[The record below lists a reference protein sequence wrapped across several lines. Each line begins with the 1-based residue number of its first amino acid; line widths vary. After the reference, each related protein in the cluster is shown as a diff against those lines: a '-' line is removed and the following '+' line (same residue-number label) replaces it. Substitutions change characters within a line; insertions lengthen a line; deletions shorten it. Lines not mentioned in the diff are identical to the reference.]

1 MNNFLDFIKKDIEA
15 KKTLVSTMPSRTKT
29 NVKKLNQTIDNIEDK
44 YINYKTSLVNYLLA
58 KSRSFALKD
67 DVSDVNTDKLNEKI
81 INLEHVKF
89 LLNPTNTYFEKM
101 GFDTLLYQINN
112 YTTFNFDSLNDIIN
126 GFLDK
131 FQLVGIA
138 LTKDDF
144 HYTCY
149 VHEYMSAFLDVR
161 NKKTKNY
168 DKVGEVFEQIYWI
181 NPELIEHIEL
191 NFRKLIKIN
200 EKRFSNYILELQK
213 EAMRNNKVENYNDCI
228 EKLKSLYID
237 LNLAKKETVNDI
249 IALARK
255 GDIDIEQ
262 LREGSKARINAYNT
276 LVPTE
281 VDTSNEKEMV
291 KVCNVLEKLKINIE
305 EYNNY
310 LEFLPLFNEFRDE
323 YINLVPKD
331 DNEVPYKGLK
341 EVVEKINSKENE
353 LERINKKIFSGKPG
367 FFEFKS
373 DNDLKHLKAE
383 SVLKAKELYKLYK
396 TYDEEYFKA
405 KVMSTLSN
413 TLTIMDVLNLY
424 YSFDYFKK
432 LAIAKAYDTN
442 SFEEIS
448 KYSEDFDLFAMNT
461 TNIIVSGLP
470 LFDERNISRI
480 IANKY
485 NLNSIKLTEEAL
497 DEDNLTNLLNQ
508 ILLILRIN
516 KIENS
521 KTTIEK
527 IWFMCKVDKIVS
539 NERKNGNV
547 L

>member
-1 MNNFLDFIKKDIEA
+1 MNNFLEFINKDIEA
-15 KKTLVSTMPSRTKT
+15 KKTLVSTMPTRTKT
-29 NVKKLNQTIDNIEDK
+29 NIKKLNQTIDNIEDK

-58 KSRSFALKD
+58 KSRSFELKED
-67 DVSDVNTDKLNEKI
+67 NTSVNTDKLNEEI

-89 LLNPTNTYFEKM
+89 LLNPSNTYFEKM

-112 YTTFNFDSLNDIIN
+112 YTTFNFNSLNDIIN

-131 FQLVGIA
+131 FELVDIH
-138 LTKDDF
+138 LTKEDF

-149 VHEYMSAFLDVR
+149 VHEYMTAFLEVR
-161 NKKTKNY
+161 RSKNKNY
-168 DKVGEVFEQIYWI
+168 DKVGEIFEQIYWI

-191 NFRKLIKIN
+191 NFRKLIKLN
-200 EKRFSNYILELQK
+200 EKKFSNYILELQK
-213 EAMRNNKVENYNDCI
+213 DAMRDNKVENYNDCL

-237 LNLAKKETVNDI
+237 LNLAKKETVHDI
-249 IALARK
+249 ISLARK
-255 GDIDIEQ
+255 GEIDIEQ
-262 LREGSKARINAYNT
+262 LREGSKVRINAYNT
-276 LVPTE
+276 LVPKE
-281 VDTSNEKEMV
+281 VDPNDKTAMM
-291 KVCNVLEKLKINIE
+291 KVCNILEKLKLNIE

-310 LEFLPLFNEFRDE
+310 LEFLPLFNEFKDE

-331 DNEVPYKGLK
+331 DNEPPYKGLK
-341 EVVEKINSKENE
+341 EIEDKINSKENE

-373 DNDLKHLKAE
+373 DNDLKHLKRE
-383 SVLKAKELYKLYK
+383 SVIKAKELYELYK
-396 TYDEEYFKA
+396 TYDEEYFKD
-405 KVMSTLSN
+405 KVMSILSN

-432 LAIAKAYDTN
+432 LAIAKAYNTN

-448 KYSEDFDLFAMNT
+448 KYSENFDLFAMNT
-461 TNIIVSGLP
+461 TNIIVAGLP
-470 LFDERNISRI
+470 LFDERNIAKI

-485 NLNSIKLTEEAL
+485 NLNSIRLTEEDL
-497 DEDNLTNLLNQ
+497 SEDNLTTLLNK

-539 NERKNGNV
+539 TEEKN
-547 L
+547 

>member
-1 MNNFLDFIKKDIEA
+1 MNNFLEFINKDIEA
-15 KKTLVSTMPSRTKT
+15 KKTLVSTMPTRTKT
-29 NVKKLNQTIDNIEDK
+29 NIKKLNQTIDNIEDK

-58 KSRSFALKD
+58 KSRSFELKED
-67 DVSDVNTDKLNEKI
+67 NTSVNTDKLNEEI

-89 LLNPTNTYFEKM
+89 LLNPSNTYFEKM

-112 YTTFNFDSLNDIIN
+112 YTTFNFNSLNDIIN

-131 FQLVGIA
+131 FELVDIH
-138 LTKDDF
+138 LTKEDF

-149 VHEYMSAFLDVR
+149 VHEYMTAFLEVR
-161 NKKTKNY
+161 RSKNKNY
-168 DKVGEVFEQIYWI
+168 DKVGEIFEQIYWI

-191 NFRKLIKIN
+191 NFRKLIKLN
-200 EKRFSNYILELQK
+200 EKKFSNYILELQK
-213 EAMRNNKVENYNDCI
+213 DAMRDNKVENYNDCL

-237 LNLAKKETVNDI
+237 LNLAKKETVHDI
-249 IALARK
+249 ISLARK
-255 GDIDIEQ
+255 GEIDIEQ
-262 LREGSKARINAYNT
+262 LREGSKVRINAYNT
-276 LVPTE
+276 LVPKE
-281 VDTSNEKEMV
+281 VDPNDKTAMM
-291 KVCNVLEKLKINIE
+291 KVCNILEKLKLNIE

-310 LEFLPLFNEFRDE
+310 LEFLPLFNEFKDE

-331 DNEVPYKGLK
+331 DNEPPYKGLK
-341 EVVEKINSKENE
+341 EIEDKINSKENE

-373 DNDLKHLKAE
+373 DNDLKHLKRE
-383 SVLKAKELYKLYK
+383 SVIKAKELYELYK
-396 TYDEEYFKA
+396 TYDEEYFKD
-405 KVMSTLSN
+405 KVMSILSN

-432 LAIAKAYDTN
+432 LAIAKAYNTN

-448 KYSEDFDLFAMNT
+448 KYSENFDLFAMNT
-461 TNIIVSGLP
+461 TNIIVAGLP
-470 LFDERNISRI
+470 LFDERNIVKI

-485 NLNSIKLTEEAL
+485 NLNSIRLTEEDL
-497 DEDNLTNLLNQ
+497 SEDNLTTLLNK

-539 NERKNGNV
+539 TEEKN
-547 L
+547 

>member
-1 MNNFLDFIKKDIEA
+1 MNNFLEFIKKDIEA
-15 KKTLVSTMPSRTKT
+15 KKTLVSTLPTRTKT
-29 NVKKLNQTIDNIEDK
+29 NIKKLNQTIDTIEDK
-44 YINYKTSLVNYLLA
+44 YKNYKNSLVNYLLA
-58 KSRSFALKD
+58 KSRSFELKD
-67 DVSDVNTDKLNEKI
+67 DSNTVNTDKLNEKI

-112 YTTFNFDSLNDIIN
+112 YTTFNFNSLNDIIN

-131 FQLVGIA
+131 FELVDIH

-149 VHEYMSAFLDVR
+149 VHEYMTAFLEVR
-161 NKKTKNY
+161 HSKNKNY
-168 DKVGEVFEQIYWI
+168 DKVGEIFEQIYWI

-200 EKRFSNYILELQK
+200 EKKFVNYILELQK
-213 EAMRNNKVENYNDCI
+213 RAMRDNDIENYNDCL

-249 IALARK
+249 VTLARK

-262 LREGSKARINAYNT
+262 LREGSKARVNAYNT
-276 LVPTE
+276 LVPKE
-281 VDTSNEKEMV
+281 VDYNDKTEMG
-291 KVCNVLEKLKINIE
+291 KVCNILEKLKLNIE

-310 LEFLPLFNEFRDE
+310 LEFLPLFNEFKDE

-331 DNEVPYKGLK
+331 DNDAPYKGLK
-341 EVVEKINSKENE
+341 EVEDKINSKENE

-383 SVLKAKELYKLYK
+383 SVIKAKELYELYK
-396 TYDEEYFKA
+396 TYDEEYFKD
-405 KVMSTLSN
+405 KVMAILSN

-432 LAIAKAYDTN
+432 LAIAKVYNTN

-448 KYSEDFDLFAMNT
+448 KYSESFDLFAMNT
-461 TNIIVSGLP
+461 TNIIVAGLP
-470 LFDERNISRI
+470 LFDERNIARI

-485 NLNSIKLTEEAL
+485 NLNSIRLTEEDL
-497 DEDNLTNLLNQ
+497 SEDNLSALLSK
-508 ILLILRIN
+508 ILLVLRIN

-527 IWFMCKVDKIVS
+527 IWFMCKVDKIMS
-539 NERKNGNV
+539 NDEKN
-547 L
+547 